1 MPTAEIET
9 TSAPLSTTM
18 PKVDDLSSDW
28 SESHWAP
35 ATLPLVRASSEAPS
49 EVSVVIPTRGRALLA
64 VRAVRSALA
73 QSFQDFEI
81 VVVIDGPDPETSE
94 AMRQCRDER
103 LHVVQL
109 GENVGGSEA
118 RNIGVRFARGKWIA
132 LLDDDDEWFPDK
144 LEKQWKIGCS
154 MMSRYAFVACR
165 FIERTE
171 AAERVLP
178 RRLPVAGEIFSE
190 YLFARRGWQSGEGFL
205 QTSTWF
211 VSSALMLKVPFTRD
225 LKRCQDLDWLLHAS
239 ALPEVEIQVVPEILA
254 VFHHDESRVRV
265 SRSADWRFLY
275 GWAMANKSYFTPRA
289 FSFFIATFCVPS
301 AAKQREGMTSCLFLL
316 RSCVVRGNAS
326 VKCVLLFLLCWWMPE
341 SRRRSLR
348 ARYESF
354 RTAATKRRS
363 MIAGHPAP
371 RKAMS

>member
-211 VSSALMLKVPFTRD
+211 VSSALMLKVPFYAGSEALPGPGLAAACLCAARGRD
-225 LKRCQDLDWLLHAS
+225 PGCAGDPGGFSSRREPSPGESFGRLEISLRLGDGEQELLHA
-239 ALPEVEIQVVPEILA
+239 A
-254 VFHHDESRVRV
+254 
-265 SRSADWRFLY
+265 
-275 GWAMANKSYFTPRA
+275 G
-289 FSFFIATFCVPS
+289 
-301 AAKQREGMTSCLFLL
+301 
-316 RSCVVRGNAS
+316 
-326 VKCVLLFLLCWWMPE
+326 LLFLHRNLLCPK
-341 SRRRSLR
+341 RGQTAGGYDKLSLSAAFVR
-348 ARYESF
+348 CAR
-354 RTAATKRRS
+354 
-363 MIAGHPAP
+363 
-371 RKAMS
+371 

>member
-1 MPTAEIET
+1 MPTTEIET
-9 TSAPLSTTM
+9 TSA
-18 PKVDDLSSDW
+18 
-28 SESHWAP
+28 AP
-35 ATLPLVRASSEAPS
+35 EI
-49 EVSVVIPTRGRALLA
+49 SVVIPTRGRALFA
-64 VRAVRSALA
+64 ERAVRSVLA

-81 VVVIDGPDPETSE
+81 VVVIDGPDLETSE
-94 AMRQCRDER
+94 AMRQCLDER
-103 LHVVQL
+103 LHVIHL

-144 LEKQWKIGCS
+144 LERQRELGCS
-154 MMSRYAFVACR
+154 MGGRYAFVASR

-178 RRLPVAGEIFSE
+178 RRMPADGEIFSE

-211 VSSALMLKVPFTRD
+211 VSRALMIKVPFTRD
-225 LKRCQDLDWLLHAS
+225 LKRCQDLDWLLHAA
-239 ALPEVEIQVVPEILA
+239 ALPEVEIQVAPEILA
-254 VFHHDESRVRV
+254 VFHHDESRARV

-275 GWAMANKSYFTPRA
+275 SWAMANKSYFTPRA
-289 FSFFIATFCVPS
+289 FSFFIAAFCVPS
-301 AAKQREGMTSCLFLL
+301 AAKQREGVTNFLFLL
-316 RSCVVRGNAS
+316 RSCVMRGNAS
-326 VKCVLLFLLCWWMPE
+326 VKCLLLFLICWWMPE

-348 ARYESF
+348 ARYESL
-354 RTAATKRRS
+354 RTAAAKRRS
-363 MIAGHPAP
+363 TIAGHPVP

>member
-1 MPTAEIET
+1 MSKTEIET
-9 TSAPLSTTM
+9 IVASAGKTKPAVNHL
-18 PKVDDLSSDW
+18 PAVW
-28 SESHWAP
+28 GERHPAP
-35 ATLPLVRASSEAPS
+35 ANLPIVRAAGGTGP

-64 VRAVRSALA
+64 ERAVRSALA

-81 VVVIDGPDPETSE
+81 VVVIDGADPETSE
-94 AMRQCRDER
+94 AMRQCLDER
-103 LHVVQL
+103 LHVIHL

-118 RNIGVRFARGKWIA
+118 RNIGARFARGKWIA

-144 LEKQWKIGCS
+144 LERQWKLGRS
-154 MMSRYAFVACR
+154 TMGRYAFVACR

-178 RRLPVAGEIFSE
+178 RRMPAAGEIFSE

-211 VSSALMLKVPFTRD
+211 ISRDLMIKVPFTRD
-225 LKRCQDLDWLLHAS
+225 LKRCQDLDWLLHAT
-239 ALPEVEIQVVPEILA
+239 ALPEVEIQVAPEILV
-254 VFHHDESRVRV
+254 VFHHDESRTRV

-275 GWAMANKSYFTPRA
+275 GWAMANKRYFSPRA

-301 AAKQREGMTSCLFLL
+301 AAKQREGVTSFFFLL

-326 VKCVLLFLLCWWMPE
+326 VKCLLLFLICWWMPE

-348 ARYESF
+348 ARYESL
-354 RTAATKRRS
+354 RAAATKRRS
-363 MIAGHPAP
+363 MIAGHPVP
-371 RKAMS
+371 GKAMS